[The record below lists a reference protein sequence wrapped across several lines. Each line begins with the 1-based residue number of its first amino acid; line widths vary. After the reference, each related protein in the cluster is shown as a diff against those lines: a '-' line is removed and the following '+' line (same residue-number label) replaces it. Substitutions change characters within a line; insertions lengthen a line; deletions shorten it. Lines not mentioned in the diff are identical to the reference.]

1 MKTENIYSLCKK
13 LFCFKNN
20 RKDQVA
26 IAGSEPSF
34 NLIVKLELKLYK
46 LYVVVNHYLV
56 TLSFKFHEDPCTN
69 ARAQVVNACTRDKMC
84 ASAFTTHVR
93 SIVHVNC
100 ESLITISQVKIK
112 TSLSHLCTDLHE
124 IFNFSTQDSD

>member
-13 LFCFKNN
+13 LFCFKHN
-20 RKDQVA
+20 RKDQVV

-69 ARAQVVNACTRDKMC
+69 ARARVVNARTRDKTCTRAFMTGVC
-84 ASAFTTHVR
+84 AF
-93 SIVHVNC
+93 VH
-100 ESLITISQVKIK
+100 ESS
-112 TSLSHLCTDLHE
+112 
-124 IFNFSTQDSD
+124 